1 MGSKAGIVLLVID
14 GDRTIRLG
22 VPEVDRDVRR
32 LLEVAG
38 PLIKDN
44 NHYIA
49 KCDKNEHALV
59 SGILQRLQSKHDARI
74 LTSDP
79 HITGERAARSK

>member
-14 GDRTIRLG
+14 DDRTIRLG

-44 NHYIA
+44 NHYTA
-49 KCDKNEHALV
+49 KCDKNERSLI
-59 SGILQRLQSKHDARI
+59 SGILQRLQTKHRARI
-74 LTSDP
+74 LTADP
-79 HITGERAARSK
+79 GVIRVAQSK